1 MTFAEELAQFRAAC
15 PSNTDPLAAA
25 AQEYV
30 DDVLPPMTED
40 EEAAYARTYAEAEAA
55 SMRFAYAYP
64 YLAD

>member
-1 MTFAEELAQFRAAC
+1 MTFAQELARFRAAC
-15 PSNTDPLAAA
+15 PANIDPLAAA

-30 DDVLPPMTED
+30 DDVLPPMTE
-40 EEAAYARTYAEAEAA
+40 EEREAFANAYAEAEAA